1 MLELINT
8 SSETGFKSGDSL
20 SFAGKVSVPGRVFS
34 NMKGCKSFFTRG
46 GEVVQGGCDLLLERG
61 QEEPHPGG
69 GLGMLDATCETEE
82 SKKGVWA
89 PESAALQR
97 KMICASSKDAIEE
110 KLMGIKNELRE
121 NRYKETYLF
130 LSLQWWDTPR
140 LHREDTTNGMP
151 VSSAL
156 LGTW

>member
-1 MLELINT
+1 
-8 SSETGFKSGDSL
+8 
-20 SFAGKVSVPGRVFS
+20 
-34 NMKGCKSFFTRG
+34 
-46 GEVVQGGCDLLLERG
+46 
-61 QEEPHPGG
+61 
-69 GLGMLDATCETEE
+69 
-82 SKKGVWA
+82 
-89 PESAALQR
+89 
-97 KMICASSKDAIEE
+97 MICASSKDAIEE

-156 LGTW
+156 LGTWTAAGAASLMVLKADDAKSSPSFPSGHSSIKGLEAAIMIIYRDLISHDEMFSNIYKILEVEGKTVSRTEGNTDDSLVGGNASAEGARAKAPKAQ